1 VSFNNVV
8 PGWLVPQIR
17 IVENGNGY
25 IVTSATPKENN
36 MLTAK
41 CNWDQCGLC
50 YPEQY
55 ETKKNKNTPKEI
67 NVSVTLAAATKA
79 FKDSVE
85 SRVKNDKAT
94 IEVNNYPFG
103 SKTTATLNL
112 YVPSAYGEGTYAN
125 VTLNADD
132 LKQLQDA
139 IYKARVEI
147 AKGEIK
153 NEDVYPF

>member
-1 VSFNNVV
+1 
-8 PGWLVPQIR
+8 
-17 IVENGNGY
+17 
-25 IVTSATPKENN
+25 
-36 MLTAK
+36 MLNTK
-41 CNWDQCGLC
+41 CDWDECGIC

-55 ETKKNKNTPKEI
+55 KAKAAAKKNNTPKEI

-85 SRVKNDKAT
+85 ARVKNDKAT
-94 IEVNNYPFG
+94 IEVNLYPFG
-103 SKTTATLNL
+103 SKDTAMLNL
-112 YVPSAYGEGTYAN
+112 YIPSAYGEGTYAN

-132 LKQLQDA
+132 LKALQDA

-147 AKGEIK
+147 AKGGIK